1 MIELIPAIDIIDG
14 KCVRLSQ
21 GDYNTQKVYNEN
33 PVEVAKEFEAHG
45 IHRLH
50 IVDLDGAVSRHVVN
64 YRVLDQIASRTSL
77 VIDFG
82 GGIKTDEDLVI
93 AFDNGA
99 QMVTLG
105 SVAVKN
111 PGLFKKW
118 LEQYGNEKI
127 ILGADVKENKI
138 SVNGWKEESQ
148 QQLIPFL
155 KDYTKEGVF
164 KVLCTDIS
172 RDGMLHI
179 HAQCQ
184 FADVTGLPPESIE
197 AENYI
202 RMRVNAGY
210 KALANE
216 YTVSDNEYFAS
227 NIDCVWE
234 KAGRISLV
242 DIKTTLHLDKEYLSW
257 QLSIYAYFFELQNPL
272 LKVDKLFSTWLRG
285 NKHEFVEISRKS
297 DKEVKKLMEC
307 EKKGEQY
314 LSNLPVPAPDDDKLL
329 IPMQLVNTIIGIEEE
344 LADLTKIQKDYKA
357 KLKTAMRENGVKSW
371 DAGRLR
377 VSYTPASTSDNF
389 DTKKFQADY
398 PELYSKYIKTVPKAD
413 SIRVTIR
420 EDKS

>member
-1 MIELIPAIDIIDG
+1 MIELVKSSVVFNEENHTYMLGD
-14 KCVRLSQ
+14 KQLQ
-21 GDYNTQKVYNEN
+21 GIT
-33 PVEVAKEFEAHG
+33 G
-45 IHRLH
+45 
-50 IVDLDGAVSRHVVN
+50 
-64 YRVLDQIASRTSL
+64 
-77 VIDFG
+77 
-82 GGIKTDEDLVI
+82 
-93 AFDNGA
+93 
-99 QMVTLG
+99 M
-105 SVAVKN
+105 
-111 PGLFKKW
+111 
-118 LEQYGNEKI
+118 
-127 ILGADVKENKI
+127 
-138 SVNGWKEESQ
+138 
-148 QQLIPFL
+148 
-155 KDYTKEGVF
+155 
-164 KVLCTDIS
+164 IS
-172 RDGMLHI
+172 RQLFPDKYKDVPDFVLKRAAEKGSLI

-184 FADVTGLPPESIE
+184 FVDATGLPPESIE

-202 RMRVNAGY
+202 RMRINAGY
-210 KALANE
+210 KAFANE

-234 KAGRISLV
+234 KAGRICLG
-242 DIKTTLHLDKEYLSW
+242 DIKTTLHLDEEYLSW
-257 QLSIYAYFFELQNPL
+257 QLSIYAYLFELQNPL
-272 LKVDKLFSTWLRG
+272 LKVDKLFGIWVRG
-285 NKHEFVEISRKS
+285 DKHELVEIPRKS

-314 LSNLPVPAPDDDKLL
+314 LSILPVPAPDDDKLL

-371 DAGRLR
+371 DVGRLR

>member
-1 MIELIPAIDIIDG
+1 VKSSVVFNEENHTYMLGEKQL
-14 KCVRLSQ
+14 Q
-21 GDYNTQKVYNEN
+21 GIT
-33 PVEVAKEFEAHG
+33 G
-45 IHRLH
+45 
-50 IVDLDGAVSRHVVN
+50 
-64 YRVLDQIASRTSL
+64 
-77 VIDFG
+77 
-82 GGIKTDEDLVI
+82 
-93 AFDNGA
+93 
-99 QMVTLG
+99 M
-105 SVAVKN
+105 
-111 PGLFKKW
+111 
-118 LEQYGNEKI
+118 
-127 ILGADVKENKI
+127 
-138 SVNGWKEESQ
+138 
-148 QQLIPFL
+148 
-155 KDYTKEGVF
+155 
-164 KVLCTDIS
+164 IS
-172 RDGMLHI
+172 RQLFPDKYKDVPDFVLKRAAEKGSLI

>member
-1 MIELIPAIDIIDG
+1 MLGD
-14 KCVRLSQ
+14 KQLQ
-21 GDYNTQKVYNEN
+21 GIT
-33 PVEVAKEFEAHG
+33 G
-45 IHRLH
+45 
-50 IVDLDGAVSRHVVN
+50 
-64 YRVLDQIASRTSL
+64 
-77 VIDFG
+77 
-82 GGIKTDEDLVI
+82 
-93 AFDNGA
+93 
-99 QMVTLG
+99 M
-105 SVAVKN
+105 
-111 PGLFKKW
+111 
-118 LEQYGNEKI
+118 
-127 ILGADVKENKI
+127 
-138 SVNGWKEESQ
+138 
-148 QQLIPFL
+148 
-155 KDYTKEGVF
+155 
-164 KVLCTDIS
+164 IS
-172 RDGMLHI
+172 RQLFPDKYKDVPDFVLKRAAEKGSLI

-184 FADVTGLPPESIE
+184 FADATSLPPESIE

-202 RMRVNAGY
+202 RMRINAGY
-210 KALANE
+210 KAFANE

-234 KAGRISLV
+234 KAGRICLG
-242 DIKTTLHLDKEYLSW
+242 DIKTTLHLDEEYLSW
-257 QLSIYAYFFELQNPL
+257 QLSIYAYLFEL
-272 LKVDKLFSTWLRG
+272 
-285 NKHEFVEISRKS
+285 VEIPRKP

-314 LSNLPVPAPDDDKLL
+314 LSILPVPAPDDDKLL

-420 EDKS
+420 EDKL

>member
-21 GDYNTQKVYNEN
+21 GDYSTQKVYNEN

-50 IVDLDGAVSRHVVN
+50 IVDLDGAASRHVVN

-127 ILGADVKENKI
+127 ILGADVKKNKI

-172 RDGMLHI
+172 RNVARTFRGTIPANPEGVPEYASDSQRRSKLY
-179 HAQCQ
+179 
-184 FADVTGLPPESIE
+184 TGHYRPGNSQSSGCCFRQGIIRGK
-197 AENYI
+197 NYI
-202 RMRVNAGY
+202 ERLKPFHV
-210 KALANE
+210 KANH
-216 YTVSDNEYFAS
+216 VSKKNH
-227 NIDCVWE
+227 
-234 KAGRISLV
+234 
-242 DIKTTLHLDKEYLSW
+242 TLPGHQRRADRKRN
-257 QLSIYAYFFELQNPL
+257 QFR
-272 LKVDKLFSTWLRG
+272 KLTS
-285 NKHEFVEISRKS
+285 SR
-297 DKEVKKLMEC
+297 
-307 EKKGEQY
+307 
-314 LSNLPVPAPDDDKLL
+314 
-329 IPMQLVNTIIGIEEE
+329 
-344 LADLTKIQKDYKA
+344 
-357 KLKTAMRENGVKSW
+357 
-371 DAGRLR
+371 
-377 VSYTPASTSDNF
+377 
-389 DTKKFQADY
+389 
-398 PELYSKYIKTVPKAD
+398 
-413 SIRVTIR
+413 
-420 EDKS
+420 

>member
-1 MIELIPAIDIIDG
+1 MIELV
-14 KCVRLSQ
+14 KSSVVFSE
-21 GDYNTQKVYNEN
+21 EN
-33 PVEVAKEFEAHG
+33 HTYFLGEKQLKG
-45 IHRLH
+45 IT
-50 IVDLDGAVSRHVVN
+50 G
-64 YRVLDQIASRTSL
+64 
-77 VIDFG
+77 
-82 GGIKTDEDLVI
+82 
-93 AFDNGA
+93 
-99 QMVTLG
+99 M
-105 SVAVKN
+105 
-111 PGLFKKW
+111 
-118 LEQYGNEKI
+118 
-127 ILGADVKENKI
+127 
-138 SVNGWKEESQ
+138 
-148 QQLIPFL
+148 
-155 KDYTKEGVF
+155 
-164 KVLCTDIS
+164 IS
-172 RDGMLHI
+172 RQLFPNKYRDIPEYILKKAAEKGSRI
-179 HAQCQ
+179 HGQCQ

-197 AENYI
+197 AINYI
-202 RMRVNAGY
+202 RERVNAGY
-210 KALANE
+210 KAFANE

-234 KAGRISLV
+234 KDEKISLG
-242 DIKTTLHLDKEYLSW
+242 DIKTTASLDREYLSW
-257 QLSIYAYFFELQNPL
+257 QLSIYAYLFELQNPL
-272 LKVDKLFSTWLRG
+272 IKVDKLFGIWLRG

-314 LSNLPVPAPDDDKLL
+314 LSNLSVPAPDDDKLL

-413 SIRVTIR
+413 SIRGTIR